1 MFRLRNLQFNNH
13 QQIFPKHIFLDLVWF
28 FLCLIGLHDVKERPR
43 MVERAMLIGITLPGE
58 DEQTTRGL
66 LDELRELVTTLEIGI
81 HHEKIVS
88 IRKPQAKFLVGS
100 GKAEEL
106 VEEAKSRDCDVIIF
120 DNELTPAQQRNWE
133 QAAEDKI
140 LVIDRQEVILDIFGR
155 RAQTKEAVLQVE
167 LARLEYNLPRLK
179 SAWTHLSRQ
188 RGGGA
193 MQRDAGETQLELD
206 QRMVRTRIARVKRE
220 LDSVIQHREVQR
232 KKRMTVPVP
241 TCAIV
246 GYTNAGKSSLLNKLT
261 NSNILA
267 EDKLFAT
274 LDPTSRRCPLPSG
287 QPLVVTDTVGFVR
300 NLPHRLVDAFK
311 ATLEEAI
318 VSNFLIHVLDV
329 NSPDVEAHAE
339 TTLNVL
345 KELGA
350 KDKKIITVFNKIDAL
365 WDKSTRQELALKFK
379 DAFFISA
386 HSGEG
391 LEPLLE
397 KMEAIIEEDFAQLK
411 LLIPHDRY
419 DIVARLHREG
429 GVRKEE
435 VWDDGTFITGSVPAR
450 LLRMIEPYVVKG

>member
-1 MFRLRNLQFNNH
+1 
-13 QQIFPKHIFLDLVWF
+13 
-28 FLCLIGLHDVKERPR
+28 
-43 MVERAMLIGITLPGE
+43 MLIGVTLPE
-58 DEQTTRGL
+58 DTTKNTRSL
-66 LDELRELVTTLEIGI
+66 LDELRELVDTLGFGI
-81 HHEKIVS
+81 RHERMVS
-88 IRKPQAKFLVGS
+88 IRKPQAKLLVGS
-100 GKAEEL
+100 GKAQEL
-106 VEEAKSRDCDVIIF
+106 VDEAKAHDCDVIIF
-120 DNELTPAQQRNWE
+120 DNQLTPAQQRNWE
-133 QAAEDKI
+133 ELAEEKI
-140 LVIDRQEVILDIFGR
+140 LVIDRQEVILDIFGD

-167 LARLEYNLPRLK
+167 LARLEHNLPRLK

-188 RGGGA
+188 RGGGS

-206 QRMVRTRIARVKRE
+206 QRMVRTQITRVKRE
-220 LDSVIQHREVQR
+220 LESVIQHRETQR

-329 NSPDVEAHAE
+329 NSPEVDSHAE
-339 TTLNVL
+339 TTLSVL

-350 KDKKIITVFNKIDAL
+350 KDKKVITVFNKLDAL
-365 WDKSTRQELALKFK
+365 WDEATRYDLAMRYP
-379 DAFFISA
+379 DALFISA
-386 HSGEG
+386 HTGEG
-391 LEPLLE
+391 LDTLQD
-397 KMEAIIEEDFAQLK
+397 KMEAIIEADFTQVR
-411 LLIPHDRY
+411 LLIPHNRY
-419 DIVARLHREG
+419 DLVARLHREG

-435 VWDDGTFITGSVPAR
+435 ARDTGTYLVGSVPE
-450 LLRMIEPYVVKG
+450 RMMSVLQPYILTA

>member
-1 MFRLRNLQFNNH
+1 
-13 QQIFPKHIFLDLVWF
+13 
-28 FLCLIGLHDVKERPR
+28 
-43 MVERAMLIGITLPGE
+43 
-58 DEQTTRGL
+58 
-66 LDELRELVTTLEIGI
+66 
-81 HHEKIVS
+81 
-88 IRKPQAKFLVGS
+88 
-100 GKAEEL
+100 
-106 VEEAKSRDCDVIIF
+106 
-120 DNELTPAQQRNWE
+120 
-133 QAAEDKI
+133 
-140 LVIDRQEVILDIFGR
+140 
-155 RAQTKEAVLQVE
+155 VLQVE
-167 LARLEYNLPRLK
+167 LARLEHNLPRLK

-188 RGGGA
+188 RGGGS

-206 QRMVRTRIARVKRE
+206 QRMVRTQITRVKRE
-220 LDSVIQHREVQR
+220 LESVIQHRETQR

-261 NSNILA
+261 NSDILA

-329 NSPDVEAHAE
+329 NSPEVDSHAE
-339 TTLNVL
+339 TTLSVL

-350 KDKKIITVFNKIDAL
+350 KDKKVITVFNKLDAL
-365 WDKSTRQELALKFK
+365 WDVATRYDLAIRYP
-379 DAFFISA
+379 DALFISA
-386 HSGEG
+386 HTGEG
-391 LEPLLE
+391 LDALQN
-397 KMEAIIEEDFAQLK
+397 KMEAIIEADFTQVR

-419 DIVARLHREG
+419 DLVARLHREG

-435 VWDDGTFITGSVPAR
+435 ARDQGTYLVGSVPE
-450 LLRMIEPYVVKG
+450 RMMSVLQPYILTA

>member
-1 MFRLRNLQFNNH
+1 
-13 QQIFPKHIFLDLVWF
+13 
-28 FLCLIGLHDVKERPR
+28 
-43 MVERAMLIGITLPGE
+43 MLIGITLPQCE
-58 DEQTTRGL
+58 ESTTRSL
-66 LDELRELVTTLEIGI
+66 LDELRELVSTLGIGI
-81 HHEKIVS
+81 QHEKIVS

-106 VEEAKSRDCDVIIF
+106 IEEAKANDCDVIIF

-133 QAAEDKI
+133 KAADDKI
-140 LVIDRQEVILDIFGR
+140 LVIDRQEVILDIFGN

-188 RGGGA
+188 RGGGS

-206 QRMVRTRIARVKRE
+206 QRMVRTQITRVKKE
-220 LDSVIQHREVQR
+220 LVSVIQHRQVQR

-287 QPLVVTDTVGFVR
+287 QPLVITDTVGFVR

-311 ATLEEAI
+311 ATLEEAV

-329 NSPDVEAHAE
+329 NSPEVEAHAK
-339 TTLNVL
+339 TTLDVL
-345 KELGA
+345 NDLGA
-350 KDKKIITVFNKIDAL
+350 KDKRTLTVFNKIDDL
-365 WDKSTRQELALKFK
+365 WDDGIIPGLKISYPE
-379 DAFFISA
+379 AYFISA
-386 HSGEG
+386 HTGEG
-391 LEPLLE
+391 IPELLQA
-397 KMEAIIEEDFAQLK
+397 MEAIIESEFAQLR
-411 LLIPHDRY
+411 LLIPHERY
-419 DIVARLHREG
+419 DLVARLHREG

-435 VWDDGTFITGSVPAR
+435 ARDEGTYLVSSVPD
-450 LLRMIEPYVVKG
+450 RMIKAVQAFVLSSEDD

>member
-1 MFRLRNLQFNNH
+1 
-13 QQIFPKHIFLDLVWF
+13 
-28 FLCLIGLHDVKERPR
+28 
-43 MVERAMLIGITLPGE
+43 MVERAMLIGITLPGA
-58 DEQTTRGL
+58 DDSTTRSL
-66 LDELRELVTTLEIGI
+66 LDELRELVTTLGIGI
-81 HHEKIVS
+81 QHEVQLP
-88 IRKPQAKFLVGS
+88 IRKPHAKFLLGS

-106 VEEAKSRDCDVIIF
+106 IEQAKAHDCDVIVF

-140 LVIDRQEVILDIFGR
+140 LVIDRQEVILDIFGK

-188 RGGGA
+188 RGGGS

-206 QRMVRTRIARVKRE
+206 QRMVRTQITRVKRE
-220 LDSVIQHREVQR
+220 LESVIQHRHVQR

-261 NSNILA
+261 NSDILA

-287 QPLVVTDTVGFVR
+287 QPLVITDTVGFVR

-311 ATLEEAI
+311 ATLEEAV
-318 VSNFLIHVLDV
+318 VSNFLVHVLDI
-329 NSPDVEAHAE
+329 NSPEIEAHAE
-339 TTLNVL
+339 TTLSVL
-345 KELGA
+345 RGLGA
-350 KDKKIITVFNKIDAL
+350 DEKNIITVFNKVDDL
-365 WDKSTRQELALKFK
+365 WDEDTRLSLSFRYP
-379 DAFFISA
+379 DAYFVSA

-391 LEPLLE
+391 ISALLE
-397 KMEAIIEEDFAQLK
+397 RMEAIVESDFSQLR

-419 DIVARLHREG
+419 DLVASLHREG

-435 VWDDGTFITGSVPAR
+435 ARDDGTYIVGSIPE
-450 LLRMIEPYVVKG
+450 RMLTSLEPYQLASDES

>member
-1 MFRLRNLQFNNH
+1 M
-13 QQIFPKHIFLDLVWF
+13 
-28 FLCLIGLHDVKERPR
+28 HDVKEKPR

-58 DEQTTRGL
+58 DKQTTRGL
-66 LDELRELVTTLEIGI
+66 MDELRELVTTLGIGI
-81 HHEKIVS
+81 AHERQVS

-106 VEEAKSRDCDVIIF
+106 LEEAKSQDCDVIVF

-133 QAAEDKI
+133 QAADDKI
-140 LVIDRQEVILDIFGR
+140 LVIDRQEVILDIFGK

-179 SAWTHLSRQ
+179 SAWTHLNRQ

-193 MQRDAGETQLELD
+193 IQRDAGETQLELD
-206 QRMVRTRIARVKRE
+206 QRMVRSQISRVKRE
-220 LDSVIQHREVQR
+220 LESVIQHREVQR
-232 KKRMTVPVP
+232 KKRMNVPVP

-261 NSNILA
+261 HSDILV

-339 TTLNVL
+339 TTLTVL
-345 KELGA
+345 NELGA

-365 WDKSTRQELALKFK
+365 WDESTRHELALKFP
-379 DAFFISA
+379 DAYFISA
-386 HSGEG
+386 HTGEG
-391 LEPLLE
+391 LEPLLD
-397 KMEAIIEEDFAQLK
+397 KMEAIIEEDFDQLK

-419 DIVARLHREG
+419 DLVARLHREG
-429 GVRKEE
+429 AIRKEE
-435 VWDDGTFITGSVPAR
+435 VRDEGTYVTGSVPDR
-450 LLRMIEPYVVKG
+450 LIPLMSPFEVEVAPPNEN

>member
-1 MFRLRNLQFNNH
+1 
-13 QQIFPKHIFLDLVWF
+13 
-28 FLCLIGLHDVKERPR
+28 
-43 MVERAMLIGITLPGE
+43 MLIGITLPE
-58 DEQTTRGL
+58 EQVSNTRSL
-66 LDELRELVTTLEIGI
+66 LDELRELVATLGIEIRQ
-81 HHEKIVS
+81 ERMVAV
-88 IRKPQAKFLVGS
+88 RKAQAKFLVGS
-100 GKAEEL
+100 GKATEL
-106 VEEAKSRDCDVIIF
+106 VEEAKAHDCDVIVF

-133 QAAEDKI
+133 QAAEGKI
-140 LVIDRQEVILDIFGR
+140 LVIDRQEVILDIFGK

-206 QRMVRTRIARVKRE
+206 QRMVRTQISRVKRE
-220 LDSVIQHREVQR
+220 LTSVIQQRETQR

-261 NSNILA
+261 HSNILA

-287 QPLVVTDTVGFVR
+287 QPLVITDTVGFVR
-300 NLPHRLVDAFK
+300 NLPHRLIDAFK

-329 NSPDVEAHAE
+329 NSPEVDAHAE
-339 TTLNVL
+339 TTLKVL
-345 KELGA
+345 NELGA
-350 KDKKIITVFNKIDAL
+350 KDKLIITVFNKIDLL
-365 WDKSTRQELALKFK
+365 WDESTREDLALRYP
-379 DAFFISA
+379 DALFISA
-386 HSGEG
+386 HTGEG
-391 LEPLLE
+391 LDRLHDR
-397 KMEAIIEEDFAQLK
+397 MEAIIEADFEQLR
-411 LLIPHDRY
+411 LLIPHERY
-419 DIVARLHREG
+419 DLVARLHREG

-435 VWDDGTFITGSVPAR
+435 ARDEGFYLVGSVPD
-450 LLRMIEPYVVKG
+450 RMMSVLQPFVVE

>member
-1 MFRLRNLQFNNH
+1 MAPGQNYLQSSLENGRGMRL
-13 QQIFPKHIFLDLVWF
+13 LDD
-28 FLCLIGLHDVKERPR
+28 LHDVKEKPR

-58 DEQTTRGL
+58 DKRTTRGL
-66 LDELRELVTTLEIGI
+66 LDELRELVATLEIGI
-81 HHEKIVS
+81 VHEREVT
-88 IRKPQAKFLVGS
+88 IRKPQAKLLVGS
-100 GKAEEL
+100 GKAQQL
-106 VEEAKSRDCDVIIF
+106 LEEARARECDVIIF

-133 QAAEDKI
+133 QAADDKI

-179 SAWTHLSRQ
+179 SAWTHLNRQ

-193 MQRDAGETQLELD
+193 IQRDAGETQLELD
-206 QRMVRTRIARVKRE
+206 QRMVRTQIARVKRE
-220 LDSVIQHREVQR
+220 LTSVIQHREVQR
-232 KKRMTVPVP
+232 KQRMNVPVP

-246 GYTNAGKSSLLNKLT
+246 GYTNAGKSSLLNKLA

-287 QPLVVTDTVGFVR
+287 QPLVITDTVGFVR

-311 ATLEEAI
+311 ATLEEAV

-329 NSPDVEAHAE
+329 NSPDVEAHAA

-345 KELGA
+345 NELGA
-350 KDKKIITVFNKIDAL
+350 KDKQIITVFNKVDAL
-365 WDKSTRQELALKFK
+365 WHEDTRYDLAFKFPE
-379 DAFFISA
+379 AFFISA
-386 HSGEG
+386 HTGEG
-391 LEPLLE
+391 IDGLLD
-397 KMEAIIEEDFAQLK
+397 KMESILEEDFTQLR

-419 DIVARLHREG
+419 DLVARLHREG
-429 GVRKEE
+429 GVRKERSGDE
-435 VWDDGTFITGSVPAR
+435 GTFITSSVPER
-450 LLRMIEPYVVKG
+450 ILPLMSPFIVRD

>member
-1 MFRLRNLQFNNH
+1 
-13 QQIFPKHIFLDLVWF
+13 
-28 FLCLIGLHDVKERPR
+28 
-43 MVERAMLIGITLPGE
+43 MVERAMLIGITLPGV
-58 DEQTTRGL
+58 DDSTTRSL
-66 LDELRELVTTLEIGI
+66 LDELRELVTTLGIGI
-81 HHEKIVS
+81 QHEVQLP
-88 IRKPQAKFLVGS
+88 IRKPHAKFLLGS

-106 VEEAKSRDCDVIIF
+106 IEQAKAHDCDVIVF

-140 LVIDRQEVILDIFGR
+140 LVIDRQEVILDIFGK

-188 RGGGA
+188 RGGGS

-206 QRMVRTRIARVKRE
+206 QRMVRTQITRVKRE
-220 LDSVIQHREVQR
+220 LENVIQHRHVQR

-261 NSNILA
+261 NSDILA

-287 QPLVVTDTVGFVR
+287 QPLVITDTVGFVR

-311 ATLEEAI
+311 ATLEEAV
-318 VSNFLIHVLDV
+318 VSNFLVHVLDI
-329 NSPDVEAHAE
+329 NSPEIEAHAE
-339 TTLNVL
+339 TTLSVL
-345 KELGA
+345 RGLGA
-350 KDKKIITVFNKIDAL
+350 DEKNIITVFNKVDDL
-365 WDKSTRQELALKFK
+365 WDEDTRLSLSFRYP
-379 DAFFISA
+379 DAYFVSA

-391 LEPLLE
+391 ISALLE
-397 KMEAIIEEDFAQLK
+397 RMEAIVESDFSQLR

-419 DIVARLHREG
+419 DLVARLHREG

-435 VWDDGTFITGSVPAR
+435 ARDDGTYIVGSIPE
-450 LLRMIEPYVVKG
+450 RMLTSLEPYQLASDES

>member
-1 MFRLRNLQFNNH
+1 
-13 QQIFPKHIFLDLVWF
+13 
-28 FLCLIGLHDVKERPR
+28 
-43 MVERAMLIGITLPGE
+43 
-58 DEQTTRGL
+58 
-66 LDELRELVTTLEIGI
+66 LRELVTTLGIGI
-81 HHEKIVS
+81 QHEVQLP
-88 IRKPQAKFLVGS
+88 IRKPHAKFLLGS

-106 VEEAKSRDCDVIIF
+106 IEQAKAHDCDVIVF

-140 LVIDRQEVILDIFGR
+140 LVIDRQEVILDIFGK

-188 RGGGA
+188 RGGGS

-206 QRMVRTRIARVKRE
+206 QRMVRTQITRVKRE
-220 LDSVIQHREVQR
+220 LESVIQHRHVQR

-261 NSNILA
+261 NSDILA

-287 QPLVVTDTVGFVR
+287 QPLVITDTVGFVR

-311 ATLEEAI
+311 ATLEEAV
-318 VSNFLIHVLDV
+318 VSNFLVHVLDI
-329 NSPDVEAHAE
+329 NSPEIEAHAE
-339 TTLNVL
+339 TTLSVL
-345 KELGA
+345 RGLGA
-350 KDKKIITVFNKIDAL
+350 DEKNIITVFNKVDDL
-365 WDKSTRQELALKFK
+365 WDEDTRLSLSFRYP
-379 DAFFISA
+379 DAYFVSA

-391 LEPLLE
+391 IQALLE
-397 KMEAIIEEDFAQLK
+397 RMEAIVESDFSQLR

-419 DIVARLHREG
+419 DLVARLHREG

-435 VWDDGTFITGSVPAR
+435 ARDDGTYIVGSVPE
-450 LLRMIEPYVVKG
+450 RMLTSLEPYQLASDES

>member
-1 MFRLRNLQFNNH
+1 
-13 QQIFPKHIFLDLVWF
+13 
-28 FLCLIGLHDVKERPR
+28 
-43 MVERAMLIGITLPGE
+43 MVERAMLIGITLPGA
-58 DEQTTRGL
+58 DDSTTRSL
-66 LDELRELVTTLEIGI
+66 LDELRELVTTLGIGI
-81 HHEKIVS
+81 QREVQLP
-88 IRKPQAKFLVGS
+88 IRKPHAKFLLVS

-106 VEEAKSRDCDVIIF
+106 IEQAKAHDCDVIVF

-140 LVIDRQEVILDIFGR
+140 LVIDRQEVILDIFGK

-188 RGGGA
+188 RGGGS

-206 QRMVRTRIARVKRE
+206 QRMVRTQITRVKRE
-220 LDSVIQHREVQR
+220 LENVIQHRHVQR

-261 NSNILA
+261 NSDILA

-287 QPLVVTDTVGFVR
+287 QPLVITDTVGFVR

-311 ATLEEAI
+311 ATLEEAV
-318 VSNFLIHVLDV
+318 VSNFLVHVLDI
-329 NSPDVEAHAE
+329 NSPEIEAHAE
-339 TTLNVL
+339 TTLSVL
-345 KELGA
+345 RGLGA
-350 KDKKIITVFNKIDAL
+350 DEKNIITVFNKVDDL
-365 WDKSTRQELALKFK
+365 WDEDTRLSLSFRYP
-379 DAFFISA
+379 DAYFVSA

-391 LEPLLE
+391 ISALLE
-397 KMEAIIEEDFAQLK
+397 RMEAIVESDFSQLR

-419 DIVARLHREG
+419 DLVARLHREG

-435 VWDDGTFITGSVPAR
+435 ARDDGTYIVGSIPE
-450 LLRMIEPYVVKG
+450 RMLTSLEPYQLASDES

>member
-1 MFRLRNLQFNNH
+1 M
-13 QQIFPKHIFLDLVWF
+13 
-28 FLCLIGLHDVKERPR
+28 HDVKEKPR
-43 MVERAMLIGITLPGE
+43 MVERAMLIGITLP
-58 DEQTTRGL
+58 DQQASNTLSL
-66 LDELRELVTTLEIGI
+66 LDELRELVTTLGIEIT
-81 HHEKIVS
+81 HERQLA

-106 VEEAKSRDCDVIIF
+106 VEEAKAHNCDVIVF

-133 QAAEDKI
+133 QAADDKI
-140 LVIDRQEVILDIFGR
+140 LVIDRQEVILDIFGK

-206 QRMVRTRIARVKRE
+206 QRMVRTQISRVKRE
-220 LDSVIQHREVQR
+220 LESVIKHRHLQR

-246 GYTNAGKSSLLNKLT
+246 GYTNAGKSSLLNT
-261 NSNILA
+261 MTHSDILA

-311 ATLEEAI
+311 ATLEEAV

-329 NSPDVEAHAE
+329 NSPEVESHAE
-339 TTLNVL
+339 TTLGVL
-345 KELGA
+345 GELGA
-350 KDKKIITVFNKIDAL
+350 EEKQILTVFNKIDSL
-365 WDKSTRQELALKFK
+365 WDPSVRAELELRYP

-386 HSGEG
+386 HTGEG
-391 LEPLLE
+391 LDKLLD
-397 KMEAIIEEDFAQLK
+397 KIEAIIEANYSQMR
-411 LLIPHDRY
+411 LLIPHQRY
-419 DIVARLHREG
+419 DLVARLHREG
-429 GVRKEE
+429 GIRKEE
-435 VWDDGTFITGSVPAR
+435 ARDDGTYLVGSVPER
-450 LLRMIEPYVVKG
+450 LISAVQPYILGNTES

>member
-1 MFRLRNLQFNNH
+1 
-13 QQIFPKHIFLDLVWF
+13 
-28 FLCLIGLHDVKERPR
+28 
-43 MVERAMLIGITLPGE
+43 MVERAMLIGITLP
-58 DEQTTRGL
+58 DEESSTTLSL
-66 LDELRELVTTLEIGI
+66 LDELRELVNTLGI
-81 HHEKIVS
+81 SIAHERQLS

-100 GKAEEL
+100 GKADEL
-106 VEEAKSRDCDVIIF
+106 IEEARAHQCDVIVF

-133 QAAEDKI
+133 QAGNNKI
-140 LVIDRQEVILDIFGR
+140 LVIDRQEVILDIFGD

-179 SAWTHLSRQ
+179 RAWTHLDRQ

-206 QRMVRTRIARVKRE
+206 QRMVRTQIARVKRE
-220 LDSVIQHREVQR
+220 LDSVIQHRHLQR

-261 NSNILA
+261 NSDILA

-287 QPLVVTDTVGFVR
+287 QPLVITDTVGFVR

-311 ATLEEAI
+311 ATLEEAV
-318 VSNFLIHVLDV
+318 VSNFLLHVLDV
-329 NSPDVEAHAE
+329 NSPEVEAHAE
-339 TTLNVL
+339 TTLSVL
-345 KELGA
+345 HELGA
-350 KDKKIITVFNKIDAL
+350 KDKQIITVFNKIDAL
-365 WDKSTRQELALKFK
+365 WDPETMDSLKLRYP

-391 LEPLLE
+391 VDQLLAAI
-397 KMEAIIEEDFAQLK
+397 EAIIEANYAQLR
-411 LLIPHDRY
+411 LLIPHSRY
-419 DIVARLHREG
+419 DLVARMHREG
-429 GVRKEE
+429 AVRKEE
-435 VWDDGTFITGSVPAR
+435 ARDDGTYLVGSVPE
-450 LLRMIEPYVVKG
+450 RMLSAIQEFILQAED

>member
-1 MFRLRNLQFNNH
+1 
-13 QQIFPKHIFLDLVWF
+13 
-28 FLCLIGLHDVKERPR
+28 
-43 MVERAMLIGITLPGE
+43 MVERAMLIGITLPQCE
-58 DEQTTRGL
+58 ESTTRSL
-66 LDELRELVTTLEIGI
+66 LDELRELVSTLGIGI
-81 HHEKIVS
+81 QHEKIVS

-106 VEEAKSRDCDVIIF
+106 IEEAKANDCDVIIF

-133 QAAEDKI
+133 KAADDKI
-140 LVIDRQEVILDIFGR
+140 LVIDRQEVILDIFGN

-188 RGGGA
+188 RGGGS

-206 QRMVRTRIARVKRE
+206 QRMVRTQITRVKKE
-220 LDSVIQHREVQR
+220 LVSVIQHRQVQR

-287 QPLVVTDTVGFVR
+287 QPLVITDTVGFVR

-311 ATLEEAI
+311 ATLEEAV

-329 NSPDVEAHAE
+329 NSPEVEAHAK
-339 TTLNVL
+339 TTLDVL
-345 KELGA
+345 NDLGA
-350 KDKKIITVFNKIDAL
+350 KDKRTLTVFNKIDDL
-365 WDKSTRQELALKFK
+365 WDDGIIPGLKISYPE
-379 DAFFISA
+379 AYFISA
-386 HSGEG
+386 HTGEG
-391 LEPLLE
+391 IPELLQA
-397 KMEAIIEEDFAQLK
+397 MEAIIESEFAQLR
-411 LLIPHDRY
+411 LLIPHERY
-419 DIVARLHREG
+419 DLVARLHREG

-435 VWDDGTFITGSVPAR
+435 ARDEGTYLVSSVPD
-450 LLRMIEPYVVKG
+450 RMIKAVQAFVLSSEDD

>member
-1 MFRLRNLQFNNH
+1 
-13 QQIFPKHIFLDLVWF
+13 
-28 FLCLIGLHDVKERPR
+28 

-58 DEQTTRGL
+58 DGSNTRSL
-66 LDELRELVTTLEIGI
+66 LDELRELVTTLGIGLQ
-81 HHEKIVS
+81 HEVQLS
-88 IRKPQAKFLVGS
+88 IRKPQAKFLVGT
-100 GKAEEL
+100 GKAKEL
-106 VEEAKSRDCDVIIF
+106 IEEAKAHDCDVIVF

-133 QAAEDKI
+133 QAADDKI
-140 LVIDRQEVILDIFGR
+140 LVIDRQEVILDIFGK

-179 SAWTHLSRQ
+179 SAWSHLSRQ
-188 RGGGA
+188 RGGGST
-193 MQRDAGETQLELD
+193 QRDAGETQQELD
-206 QRMVRTRIARVKRE
+206 QRMVRTQITRVKRE
-220 LDSVIQHREVQR
+220 LESVIQHRHIQR

-261 NSNILA
+261 HSEILV

-287 QPLVVTDTVGFVR
+287 QPLIVTDTVGFVR

-311 ATLEEAI
+311 ATLEEAV

-329 NSPDVEAHAE
+329 NSPEIEAYAE
-339 TTLNVL
+339 TTLSVL
-345 KELGA
+345 RGLGA
-350 KDKKIITVFNKIDAL
+350 DEKKIITVFNKIDELWSEDIRVTLSFRYPEAL
-365 WDKSTRQELALKFK
+365 FV
-379 DAFFISA
+379 SA

-391 LEPLLE
+391 IPELLE
-397 KMEAIIEEDFAQLK
+397 RIEAIVESDFAQLR

-419 DIVARLHREG
+419 DMVARLHREA

-435 VWDDGTFITGSVPAR
+435 ARDDGTYIVSSIPERMLSAVQPF
-450 LLRMIEPYVVKG
+450 LLTSDEN

>member
-1 MFRLRNLQFNNH
+1 
-13 QQIFPKHIFLDLVWF
+13 V
-28 FLCLIGLHDVKERPR
+28 HDVKEKPR
-43 MVERAMLIGITLPGE
+43 MVERAMLIGITLPGA
-58 DEQTTRGL
+58 DDSTTRSL
-66 LDELRELVTTLEIGI
+66 LDELRELVTTLGIGI
-81 HHEKIVS
+81 QHEVQLP
-88 IRKPQAKFLVGS
+88 IRKPHAKFLLGS

-106 VEEAKSRDCDVIIF
+106 IEQAKAHDCDVIVF

-140 LVIDRQEVILDIFGR
+140 LVIDRQEVILDIFGK

-188 RGGGA
+188 RGGGS

-206 QRMVRTRIARVKRE
+206 QRMVRTQITRVKRE
-220 LDSVIQHREVQR
+220 LENVIQHRHVQR

-261 NSNILA
+261 NSDILA

-287 QPLVVTDTVGFVR
+287 QPLVITDTVGFVR

-311 ATLEEAI
+311 ATLEEAV
-318 VSNFLIHVLDV
+318 VSNFLVHVLDI
-329 NSPDVEAHAE
+329 NSPEIEAHAE
-339 TTLNVL
+339 TTLSVL
-345 KELGA
+345 RGLGA
-350 KDKKIITVFNKIDAL
+350 DEKNIITVFNKVDDL
-365 WDKSTRQELALKFK
+365 WDEDTRLSLSFRYP
-379 DAFFISA
+379 DAYFVSA

-391 LEPLLE
+391 ISALLE
-397 KMEAIIEEDFAQLK
+397 RMEAIVESDFSQLR

-419 DIVARLHREG
+419 DLVARLHREG

-435 VWDDGTFITGSVPAR
+435 ARDDGTYIVGSIPE
-450 LLRMIEPYVVKG
+450 RMLTSLEPYQLASDES

>member
-1 MFRLRNLQFNNH
+1 
-13 QQIFPKHIFLDLVWF
+13 
-28 FLCLIGLHDVKERPR
+28 
-43 MVERAMLIGITLPGE
+43 MVERAMLIGITLPGA
-58 DEQTTRGL
+58 DDSTTRSL
-66 LDELRELVTTLEIGI
+66 LDELRELVTTLGIGI
-81 HHEKIVS
+81 QHEVQLP
-88 IRKPQAKFLVGS
+88 IRKPHAKFLLGS

-106 VEEAKSRDCDVIIF
+106 IEQAKAHDCDVIVF

-140 LVIDRQEVILDIFGR
+140 LVIDRQEVILDIFGK

-188 RGGGA
+188 RGGGS

-206 QRMVRTRIARVKRE
+206 QRMVRTQITRVKRE
-220 LDSVIQHREVQR
+220 LESVIQHRHVQR

-261 NSNILA
+261 NSDILA

-287 QPLVVTDTVGFVR
+287 QPLVITDTVGFVR

-311 ATLEEAI
+311 ATLEEAV
-318 VSNFLIHVLDV
+318 VSNFLVHVLDI
-329 NSPDVEAHAE
+329 NSPEIEAHAE
-339 TTLNVL
+339 TTLSVL
-345 KELGA
+345 RGLGA
-350 KDKKIITVFNKIDAL
+350 DEKNIITVFNKVDDL
-365 WDKSTRQELALKFK
+365 WDEDTRLSLSFRYP
-379 DAFFISA
+379 DAYFVSAHTGEGISA
-386 HSGEG
+386 
-391 LEPLLE
+391 LLE
-397 KMEAIIEEDFAQLK
+397 RMEAIVESDFSQLR

-419 DIVARLHREG
+419 DLVARLHREG

-435 VWDDGTFITGSVPAR
+435 ARDDGTYIVGSIPE
-450 LLRMIEPYVVKG
+450 RMLTSLEPYQLASDES

>member
-1 MFRLRNLQFNNH
+1 M
-13 QQIFPKHIFLDLVWF
+13 
-28 FLCLIGLHDVKERPR
+28 HDVKERPTI
-43 MVERAMLIGITLPGE
+43 VERAMLIGVTLP
-58 DEQTTRGL
+58 DDTSSNTRSL
-66 LDELRELVTTLEIGI
+66 LDELRELVNTVGFGI
-81 HHEKIVS
+81 IHEQMVS
-88 IRKPQAKFLVGS
+88 IRKPQAKLLVGS
-100 GKAEEL
+100 GKAQEL
-106 VEEAKSRDCDVIIF
+106 IGEANENNCDVIIF

-133 QAAEDKI
+133 ALAENKI
-140 LVIDRQEVILDIFGR
+140 LVIDRQEVILDIFGD

-167 LARLEYNLPRLK
+167 LARLEHNLPRLK

-188 RGGGA
+188 RGGGS

-206 QRMVRTRIARVKRE
+206 QRMVRAQITRVKRE
-220 LDSVIQHREVQR
+220 LDSVIQHRETQR

-261 NSNILA
+261 NSDILA

-287 QPLVVTDTVGFVR
+287 QPLVITDTVGFVR

-318 VSNFLIHVLDV
+318 VSNFLIHVMDV
-329 NSPDVEAHAE
+329 NSPEVEAHAE

-345 KELGA
+345 NELGA

-365 WDKSTRQELALKFK
+365 WDNSTRTELALQYP
-379 DAFFISA
+379 DALFISA

-391 LEPLLE
+391 IDILQDQ
-397 KMEAIIEEDFAQLK
+397 MEAIIEADFAQLR
-411 LLIPHDRY
+411 LLIPHERY
-419 DIVARLHREG
+419 DLVARLHREG

-435 VWDDGTFITGSVPAR
+435 AQDKGFYLVASVPER
-450 LLRMIEPYVVKG
+450 LLGTIQPYIIEN

>member
-1 MFRLRNLQFNNH
+1 
-13 QQIFPKHIFLDLVWF
+13 
-28 FLCLIGLHDVKERPR
+28 
-43 MVERAMLIGITLPGE
+43 MLIGITLPQDSE
-58 DEQTTRGL
+58 STTRSL
-66 LDELRELVTTLEIGI
+66 LDELRELVTTLGIGI
-81 HHEKIVS
+81 GHERMVS

-106 VEEAKSRDCDVIIF
+106 IEEAREHGCDVIVF

-133 QAAEDKI
+133 KATDDKI
-140 LVIDRQEVILDIFGR
+140 LVIDRQEVILDIFGN

-179 SAWTHLSRQ
+179 RAWTHLDRQ
-188 RGGGA
+188 RGGGS

-206 QRMVRTRIARVKRE
+206 QRMVRAQIARVKRE
-220 LDSVIQHREVQR
+220 LVNVIQHRQVQR

-261 NSNILA
+261 NSDILA

-287 QPLVVTDTVGFVR
+287 QPLVITDTVGFVR

-329 NSPDVEAHAE
+329 NSPEVEAHAE
-339 TTLNVL
+339 TTLHVL
-345 KELGA
+345 NELGA
-350 KDKKIITVFNKIDAL
+350 KDKTILTVFNKVDDLWDESIRTNLALQHPDAL
-365 WDKSTRQELALKFK
+365 
-379 DAFFISA
+379 FISA
-386 HSGEG
+386 HTGEG
-391 LEPLLE
+391 IPALLNRIE
-397 KMEAIIEEDFAQLK
+397 SIIESDFEQLR
-411 LLIPHDRY
+411 LLIPHERY
-419 DIVARLHREG
+419 DLVARLHREG

-435 VWDDGTFITGSVPAR
+435 ARDEGTYIVGSVPER
-450 LLRMIEPYVVKG
+450 LLPALRPFVLKTDEA

>member
-1 MFRLRNLQFNNH
+1 
-13 QQIFPKHIFLDLVWF
+13 
-28 FLCLIGLHDVKERPR
+28 
-43 MVERAMLIGITLPGE
+43 MVERAMLIGITLPGS
-58 DEQTTRGL
+58 DERTTRGL
-66 LDELRELVTTLEIGI
+66 LDELRELVSTLDIRIAHEREI
-81 HHEKIVS
+81 S

-106 VEEAKSRDCDVIIF
+106 VREAQERDCDVIVF

-133 QAAEDKI
+133 RAAEDKI

-167 LARLEYNLPRLK
+167 LARLEYNLPRLR

-206 QRMVRTRIARVKRE
+206 QRMVRTQISRVKRE
-220 LDSVIQHREVQR
+220 LESVIQHREVQR

-261 NSNILA
+261 NSQILA

-329 NSPDVEAHAE
+329 NSPDVEAHAK
-339 TTLNVL
+339 TTLSVL
-345 KELGA
+345 NELGA
-350 KDKKIITVFNKIDAL
+350 EGKKIITVFNKIDTLWEESIRNDLSIRHPGAL
-365 WDKSTRQELALKFK
+365 
-379 DAFFISA
+379 FISA
-386 HSGEG
+386 HTGEG
-391 LEPLLE
+391 FDQLLQ
-397 KMEAIIEEDFAQLK
+397 KIEAIIEEDFAQMK
-411 LLIPHDRY
+411 LLIPHHRY
-419 DIVARLHREG
+419 DLVARLHREG

-435 VWDDGTFITGSVPAR
+435 VRDDGIFITGSVPDR
-450 LLRMIEPYVVKG
+450 LLRLIEPFEIKA